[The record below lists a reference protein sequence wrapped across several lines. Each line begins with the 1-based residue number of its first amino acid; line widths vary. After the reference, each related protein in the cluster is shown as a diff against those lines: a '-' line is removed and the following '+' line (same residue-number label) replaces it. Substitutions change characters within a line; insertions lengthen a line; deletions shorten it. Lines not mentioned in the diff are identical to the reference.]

1 MKIYNYVIAM
11 IILGVMAGCS
21 STQIPHETAENNV
34 SLQITEE
41 VEGQVLNETN
51 SSEPLEMNFQEVQWQ
66 VIGINGKAIMVQ
78 ESKPYIKLKLDNSR
92 LQGFGGCNILFGN
105 YILGIQNSVEFPM
118 VASTK
123 RACPNLALEAEF
135 LKMLSEVKSYT
146 IQEGV
151 LLFYDKGNKTI
162 ATFEKLD

>member
-1 MKIYNYVIAM
+1 MV
-11 IILGVMAGCS
+11 GCAS
-21 STQIPHETAENNV
+21 AQIPHENDENNA
-34 SLQITEE
+34 SLQVTQEAE
-41 VEGQVLNETN
+41 QKVVNETN
-51 SSEPLEMNFQEVQWQ
+51 SSEALEMNFQEVQWQ

-78 ESKPYIKLKLDNSR
+78 EGKPYIKLKLDNNR
-92 LQGFGGCNILFGN
+92 LQGFSGCNILFGS
-105 YILGIQNSVEFPM
+105 YTLGTQNVVAFPM

-151 LLFYDKGNKTI
+151 LLFYDKENKTI
-162 ATFEKLD
+162 ATFEALD